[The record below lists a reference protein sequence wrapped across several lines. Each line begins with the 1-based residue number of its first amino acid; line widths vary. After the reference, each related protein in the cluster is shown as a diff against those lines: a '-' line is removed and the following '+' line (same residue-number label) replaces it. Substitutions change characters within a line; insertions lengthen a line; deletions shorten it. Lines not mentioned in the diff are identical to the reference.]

1 MDITNYS
8 IWLHWLIIQTWGPW
22 YLLTESCQQRVAN
35 SGSLYCHR
43 AESERVAALMI
54 PFDQGDPAESLVCL
68 GPLGAGQSPYVL
80 PHHEGQGVH
89 WEVFKIYLR
98 SISSLF
104 WLDWFVQ
111 AKLFLMNQIFW
122 KINIEIWN
130 RRLVDLRQSRD
141 GVDKVTTFSY
151 IYIIAHYGDL
161 HADISS
167 KNIQTC
173 LSLVTQEVSCL
184 NWAVCM

>member
-1 MDITNYS
+1 MFRARKFRKPLVPQS
-8 IWLHWLIIQTWGPW
+8 
-22 YLLTESCQQRVAN
+22 RVWT
-35 SGSLYCHR
+35 CCC
-43 AESERVAALMI
+43 AEEI
-54 PFDQGDPAESLVCL
+54 PFDQGDLAESLVCL
-68 GPLGAGQSPYVL
+68 GPLSAGQSPYIL

-161 HADISS
+161 HADTHPRTS
-167 KNIQTC
+167 KLAC
-173 LSLVTQEVSCL
+173 HLSLKKFLVSTELCKGITDFAHL
-184 NWAVCM
+184 C

>member
-1 MDITNYS
+1 MPQS
-8 IWLHWLIIQTWGPW
+8 
-22 YLLTESCQQRVAN
+22 RVWT
-35 SGSLYCHR
+35 CCC
-43 AESERVAALMI
+43 AEEI
-54 PFDQGDPAESLVCL
+54 PFDQGNLAKSLVCL
-68 GPLGAGQSPYVL
+68 GPLGAGQSPYIL
-80 PHHEGQGVH
+80 PRHEGQDIH

-151 IYIIAHYGDL
+151 IYIIAHFITE
-161 HADISS
+161 ISMPISHPRTS
-167 KNIQTC
+167 KLAC
-173 LSLVTQEVSCL
+173 HLSLKKFLVSTELFGWNFHLPCVSQNQL
-184 NWAVCM
+184 K

>member
-1 MDITNYS
+1 MPQS
-8 IWLHWLIIQTWGPW
+8 
-22 YLLTESCQQRVAN
+22 RVWT
-35 SGSLYCHR
+35 CCC
-43 AESERVAALMI
+43 AEEI
-54 PFDQGDPAESLVCL
+54 PFDQGDLAESLVCL

-122 KINIEIWN
+122 KINIVIGIEDWLIWDKD
-130 RRLVDLRQSRD
+130 RVDA
-141 GVDKVTTFSY
+141 VTTFSY

-161 HADISS
+161 HADTLTQEHP
-167 KNIQTC
+167 N
-173 LSLVTQEVSCL
+173 LLVTCHLRSFLSQLSCL
-184 NWAVCM
+184 DGILIYHACHKISWSSLWIILEILPKGITDFAHLR